1 MSETG
6 KLIVSHA
13 PFWHI
18 GSSIAERSRHT
29 ILAALPAVL
38 FGIGQYGAPAAAVL
52 CLSVASAMLWEL
64 AMNRAMRV
72 PVTIGDGNAAVIGL
86 LLGMLLPAGAP
97 WWVVLVGTF
106 LAVVVG
112 KQIFGGIGSNAFN
125 PVLVALTIIV
135 LSWENIL
142 DFNAALVRFDMSFP
156 MYYPLAALKHHGPSA
171 VEALRPLDLL
181 MGQQPGGIG
190 ATFGLGLILGGA
202 YLIIRGFIRWEI
214 SLSYIAAVV
223 VASWLFNLAAPERYA
238 GPAIHLLSGYT
249 LLAAFFLLTEDSSS
263 PVNFLPMIFYGIGGG
278 VLTILIRNIGAYP
291 DGVPYAVLVMNML
304 NPLLDKMRPKSIG
317 KVA

>member
-1 MSETG
+1 MSSETG
-6 KLIVSHA
+6 RLIVSHA

-29 ILAALPAVL
+29 ILALLPAVL
-38 FGIGQYGAPAAAVL
+38 FGIGQYGAPALAVI
-52 CLSVASAMLWEL
+52 CLSVSTAMLWEL
-64 AMNRAMRV
+64 AMNRASRS

-86 LLGMLLPAGAP
+86 LLGMLLPASTP
-97 WWVVLVGTF
+97 WWVVIVGTF
-106 LAVVVG
+106 LAIVVG
-112 KQIFGGIGSNAFN
+112 KQIFGGIGGNAFN
-125 PVLVALTIIV
+125 PILVALTILF
-135 LSWENIL
+135 LSWDSIL
-142 DFNAALVRFDMSFP
+142 DFNAALVRYDMSFP

-171 VEALRPLDLL
+171 VAALNPLDLL
-181 MGQQPGGIG
+181 LGLQPGGIG
-190 ATFGLGLILGGA
+190 STFGGYLIL
-202 YLIIRGFIRWEI
+202 RGFIRWEI
-214 SLSYIAAVV
+214 TLSYIAAVV
-223 VASWLFNLAAPERYA
+223 VTSWLFNLAAPGRYA

-263 PVNFLPMIFYGIGGG
+263 PVNFLPMLLYGFGGG

-304 NPLLDKMRPKSIG
+304 NPLLDKIRPKSFG